1 VPSPGLVPLR
11 VSVRARVP
19 RDLRYDPLQRCV
31 SSLVRRAL
39 ALPAPLPFSLSTL
52 RATRYALRS
61 PEYTYLDAA
70 FVVREDQN
78 NNGGEGANDVNQNNP
93 PRRLLKVAAHL
104 DVYGSNGACPVF
116 TMYPKVGEISFQR
129 LVSLSLHN
137 VHVREADLIALA
149 DLRLKRFSLR
159 DSQTTE
165 SMHDLLRVCDHSV
178 ESLVLQSVL
187 CCCGPRVLGFGRR
200 RDRRD
205 RRDGDGVGDADNAD
219 VDADDLARPT
229 CQHTPKRLEH
239 LALLGNLRCAQNTC
253 SCSITGDSVRS
264 LHLAKLDDSV
274 VEARGLRGV
283 CRFRGAWSRSWM
295 SSSREER
302 QFQSQ
307 FQQHGDVDALK
318 GLDVEGDIDAADLL
332 AILTAGETAGGY
344 CRRRRHRRRCRP
356 VDGGVNS
363 SSVIAPAPFLLII
376 TIASPRSLVVCAPFV
391 ALVVRAPGTLHRVRI
406 TGEMQHLRGDIGTKI
421 MSSVARLSAA
431 GCRFDFA

>member
-1 VPSPGLVPLR
+1 M
-11 VSVRARVP
+11 
-19 RDLRYDPLQRCV
+19 
-31 SSLVRRAL
+31 
-39 ALPAPLPFSLSTL
+39 
-52 RATRYALRS
+52 
-61 PEYTYLDAA
+61 DAA

-78 NNGGEGANDVNQNNP
+78 NSGGEGANDVNQNNP

-116 TMYPKVGEISFQR
+116 TMYPKGGEISFQR

-165 SMHDLLRVCDHSV
+165 SMHDLLRVCDYSV

-187 CCCGPRVLGFGRR
+187 CCCGPWVLGFGRR
-200 RDRRD
+200 RDRQD
-205 RRDGDGVGDADNAD
+205 RRGVGVGGDGDGVGADDAD
-219 VDADDLARPT
+219 VDANDLAGPT

-253 SCSITGDSVRS
+253 SCSITGDSVLS

-302 QFQSQ
+302 QSQFQGQFQGQFLGQFQGQFQSQ
-307 FQQHGDVDALK
+307 SQQHYGNVGALK

-344 CRRRRHRRRCRP
+344 CRRHRRRRHRRRRRRRRRP

-363 SSVIAPAPFLLII
+363 GSAVHSSRVCD
-376 TIASPRSLVVCAPFV
+376 IASLRSLVVCAPIV
-391 ALVVRAPGTLHRVRI
+391 ALVVRLFVRAPGTLQRVRI